1 MTVITENLTAIP
13 AADVARFIR
22 KELKSAFPGIKF
34 SVSSTRSG
42 WAAEEGRVRVA
53 WVDGP
58 TADKVEA
65 ITKKYEGIR
74 LEMDV
79 AGYWGSERIANEDG
93 TYFAVGTVDTER
105 SMSNETHA
113 RITATAISLSGAS
126 NLNDFN
132 RIVAADELPS
142 SVYSAFHNRNNT
154 SISFHYN
161 AWDFINWA
169 FRSKDVAA
177 S

>member
-1 MTVITENLTAIP
+1 MTSTTQNLTAIP
-13 AADVARFIR
+13 AADVARIIR

-34 SVSSTRSG
+34 AVSSTRSA
-42 WAAEEGRVRVA
+42 WVDEEGRVSIA

-58 TADKVEA
+58 TTDKVEA

-74 LEMDV
+74 LEMDA
-79 AGYWGSERIANEDG
+79 AGFWDSERIANEDG

-113 RITATAISLSGAS
+113 RITATAISLSGAT
-126 NLNDFN
+126 NLHDFS
-132 RIVAADELPS
+132 RMVATDEVPS
-142 SVYSAFHNRNNT
+142 PVYSAFHNRNNGG
-154 SISFHYN
+154 IPFHYT

-169 FRSKDVAA
+169 FHSTEIAA
-177 S
+177 A